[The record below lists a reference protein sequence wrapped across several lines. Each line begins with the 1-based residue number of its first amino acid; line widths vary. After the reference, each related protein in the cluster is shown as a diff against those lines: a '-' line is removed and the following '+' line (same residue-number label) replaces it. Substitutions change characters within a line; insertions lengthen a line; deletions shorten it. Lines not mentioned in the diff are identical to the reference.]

1 MEEIGEIIGVRIGC
15 DEFAEGLLIDVGN
28 EVVCYL
34 VALGPILDA
43 LYGLASVPV
52 LLQQLLLLLYHPQ
65 LLVDVLLLV
74 LLLLLYAFLVGRL
87 VLRHFEEL
95 LLFLDLQGCLELV
108 LALRFRGPWW

>member
-1 MEEIGEIIGVRIGC
+1 
-15 DEFAEGLLIDVGN
+15 
-28 EVVCYL
+28 
-34 VALGPILDA
+34 
-43 LYGLASVPV
+43 
-52 LLQQLLLLLYHPQ
+52 
-65 LLVDVLLLV
+65 V